1 MLSLSRTDQAAPPEH
16 DGTATRD
23 TSRRDSSPQDTGR
36 TGFRPD
42 VEGLRAVAIAA
53 VLLYHAGVPFVP
65 GGYIG
70 VDIFFVLSG
79 FLMTRLILGEIETTG
94 SLSLGR
100 FYARRARRLLPA
112 VAVVLGGVALGSW
125 LVLSPVER
133 DSVAPDLLASALYVL
148 NWWLAGQAVDYFET
162 GFQAS
167 PVQHFWTLA
176 VEEQFYLVWPLL
188 LLGAVWLLRR
198 LLTTRRALFVL
209 VLGVGA
215 LSLAYSVVATLQAAD
230 TAYFNTFSR
239 GWEFAVGGVLALVPL
254 TRLSRPVAAA
264 LAWGGLGALGAAI
277 LLFDE
282 QTLFPAP
289 WALLPA
295 LGTAAVIAAGTAAP
309 SLLPQR
315 LLATPLMRHCGRVS
329 YSWYLWH
336 WPALV
341 FAAAVVGELSA
352 SQGLVVVAVAWVL
365 AVATYHLVEQPF
377 RRSPVFQK
385 PRRAIGL
392 GIACTVIAVIPGLVL
407 PMTIPSLPTKSQD
420 QITGA
425 PALSRGDDAVQQSV
439 EAIRPEPRAAAQ
451 DWPRNYTDGCHADR
465 PETASGECVY
475 GNPDADRTV
484 VLFGDSHAMQY
495 FPALENIAKK
505 RDWRLVPLTK
515 SGCAPPDVS
524 LYNDALRRY
533 YAECDTWRQATLD
546 RIKEQEKPDL
556 VITGGRDTYT
566 AMRGDQHLSQEEST
580 KALRDGYTSTLRQLR
595 GTGARVVTI
604 KDNPHPDKDIP
615 SCVSNAP
622 KNLGDCA
629 VPQDV
634 AYDYPHVADH
644 AAERVRGVRLV
655 DPTSMFCRDGTCPA
669 VIGDV
674 VVYGVTTHLTATY
687 VETLTPWLDKQLAS
701 LSVLP

>member
-1 MLSLSRTDQAAPPEH
+1 
-16 DGTATRD
+16 
-23 TSRRDSSPQDTGR
+23 
-36 TGFRPD
+36 
-42 VEGLRAVAIAA
+42 
-53 VLLYHAGVPFVP
+53 
-65 GGYIG
+65 
-70 VDIFFVLSG
+70 
-79 FLMTRLILGEIETTG
+79 MTRLILGEIEATG
-94 SLSLGR
+94 SLSLSR

-112 VAVVLGGVALGSW
+112 VAVVLAAVALGSW
-125 LVLSPVER
+125 VLLSPVER
-133 DSVAPDLLASALYVL
+133 DAVTPDLIASALYVV

-188 LLGAVWLLRR
+188 LLGAVWAMRR
-198 LLTTRRALFVL
+198 MLTSRRALLAV
-209 VLGVGA
+209 VLGVGV
-215 LSLAYSVVATLQAAD
+215 LSLAYSIVATLQAAD

-239 GWEFAVGGVLALVPL
+239 GWEFAAGGVLALIPHGG
-254 TRLSRPVAAA
+254 LSRRVAAT
-264 LAWGGLGALGAAI
+264 LAWGGLAAIGAAV

-289 WALLPA
+289 WALLPV

-309 SLLPQR
+309 NLLPQQ
-315 LLATPLMRHCGRVS
+315 LLSTPFMRHCGRVS

-341 FAAAVVGELSA
+341 FAAAVFGDLTPA
-352 SQGLVVVAVAWVL
+352 QGLVVVAGAWVL
-365 AVATYHLVEQPF
+365 AVVTYHVVEEPF
-377 RRSPVFQK
+377 RRSPVFRK
-385 PRRAIGL
+385 PRRSLAL
-392 GIACTVIAVIPGLVL
+392 GAACTVIAAIPAILL
-407 PMTIPSLPTKSQD
+407 PLTIPSLPTKSED

-425 PALSRGDDAVQQSV
+425 PALSQGDEAVQQSV
-439 EAIRPEPRAAAQ
+439 QAVRPEPRTAPQ
-451 DWPRNYTDGCHADR
+451 DWPRNYNDGCHADR

-475 GNPDADRTV
+475 GNPNSDRTV

-495 FPALENIAKK
+495 FPALENIAQE

-556 VITGGRDTYT
+556 VITGGRDTYAT
-566 AMRGDQHLSQEEST
+566 MDGEDHVSAAEST
-580 KALRDGYTSTLRQLR
+580 DTLREGYVSTLEQLRD
-595 GTGARVVTI
+595 TGARVVTI

-615 SCVSNAP
+615 SCVSGAP
-622 KNLGDCA
+622 DSLEDCA

-634 AYDYPHVADH
+634 AYNYPHVADH
-644 AAERVRGVRLV
+644 AANEVRGVRLL

-687 VETLTPWLDKQLAS
+687 VETLTPWLDNQLAS
-701 LSVLP
+701 LSALP